1 MHVMAIKVSTAE
13 LIGTILE
20 VLGYGIY
27 LVVAP
32 QAFLAIRSK
41 RLRRG
46 LMIYLYS
53 TMLLTFCLITAH
65 LAVDLTRMFTAF
77 TVHTDIPNA
86 PEAFYANVDTS
97 LNITKN
103 AAVVCATLIADAL
116 LIYRTL
122 IVWGRRWLIIVLPVI
137 LYFLDI
143 ATSIWFTWSI
153 TEAPSGHSV
162 LGDTAFAR
170 SAYFFATTL
179 AVNLVCTCLISFKIW
194 RVQRAV
200 VGYVNGFRRARN
212 ALLIVLESAAIYT
225 AALVCMIILAC
236 VDSAALFFFL
246 NSMPPLI
253 GTVFTFV
260 VLRSS
265 SDEVGRSSGTE
276 SYFGAQSASAS
287 RFTLSGGRISMKPIG
302 PSSPTASEGVHVHL
316 ERIVRSDTDNADS
329 KHEQDMEINVE
340 KDLP

>member
-1 MHVMAIKVSTAE
+1 
-13 LIGTILE
+13 
-20 VLGYGIY
+20 
-27 LVVAP
+27 
-32 QAFLAIRSK
+32 
-41 RLRRG
+41 
-46 LMIYLYS
+46 
-53 TMLLTFCLITAH
+53 
-65 LAVDLTRMFTAF
+65 MFTAF

-116 LIYRTL
+116 LVSHYTDDTRILKNGKIYRTL

-137 LYFLDI
+137 LYFLDIGKLLAYSLPRTILTASI

-179 AVNLVCTCLISFKIW
+179 AVNLVCTCTSSFSQQKPDVNSSITGLISFKIW

-212 ALLIVLESAAIYT
+212 ALLIVLESGSWSND
-225 AALVCMIILAC
+225 V
-236 VDSAALFFFL
+236 
-246 NSMPPLI
+246 PLQ
-253 GTVFTFV
+253 
-260 VLRSS
+260 SS
-265 SDEVGRSSGTE
+265 KSLSSCDLHC
-276 SYFGAQSASAS
+276 SPRLHDHFGM
-287 RFTLSGGRISMKPIG
+287 RR
-302 PSSPTASEGVHVHL
+302 
-316 ERIVRSDTDNADS
+316 
-329 KHEQDMEINVE
+329 
-340 KDLP
+340 